1 MKVMYMKKILIILLI
16 LSIILVVGVYSVYR
30 YRTNVYKIQKQNR
43 EYEQYYNINVLGT
56 ELISIIN
63 KTIDLNTKNNIAKD
77 DKGYFVD
84 NGENSI
90 KINVEFKYKNDTKTI
105 SMEEIASTGAESFVK
120 VYSTANF
127 KCTKI
132 EYHEK
137 THNVKNV
144 TFEEVS
150 DT

>member
-1 MKVMYMKKILIILLI
+1 MYIKKILIILLI

-30 YRTNVYKIQKQNR
+30 YRTNVYQIQKQNR

-63 KTIDLNTKNNIAKD
+63 KTIDLNTKNNITKD

>member
-1 MKVMYMKKILIILLI
+1 MYMKKILIILLI

-30 YRTNVYKIQKQNR
+30 YRTNVYQIQKQNR

-63 KTIDLNTKNNIAKD
+63 KTIDLNTKNNITKD

-137 THNVKNV
+137 TQLVSYMY
-144 TFEEVS
+144 FEEV

>member
-1 MKVMYMKKILIILLI
+1 MKKILIILLI

-30 YRTNVYKIQKQNR
+30 YRTNVYQIQKQNR

-63 KTIDLNTKNNIAKD
+63 KTIDLNTKNNITKD

-105 SMEEIASTGAESFVK
+105 SMEELASTGAESFVK

-150 DT
+150 DI

>member
-1 MKVMYMKKILIILLI
+1 M
-16 LSIILVVGVYSVYR
+16 
-30 YRTNVYKIQKQNR
+30 
-43 EYEQYYNINVLGT
+43 
-56 ELISIIN
+56 
-63 KTIDLNTKNNIAKD
+63 
-77 DKGYFVD
+77 D

-150 DT
+150 DI

>member
-1 MKVMYMKKILIILLI
+1 MKKILIILLI

-30 YRTNVYKIQKQNR
+30 YRTNVYQIQKQNR

>member
-1 MKVMYMKKILIILLI
+1 MKKILIILLI

-30 YRTNVYKIQKQNR
+30 YRTNVYQIQKQNR

-63 KTIDLNTKNNIAKD
+63 KTIDLNTKNNITKD

-150 DT
+150 DI

>member
-1 MKVMYMKKILIILLI
+1 MKKILIILLI

-30 YRTNVYKIQKQNR
+30 YRTNVYQIQKQNR

-63 KTIDLNTKNNIAKD
+63 KTIDLNTKNNITKD

-105 SMEEIASTGAESFVK
+105 SMEEIASTGVESFVK

-150 DT
+150 DI

>member
-1 MKVMYMKKILIILLI
+1 MKKILIILLI

-30 YRTNVYKIQKQNR
+30 YRTNVYQIQKQNR
-43 EYEQYYNINVLGT
+43 EYEQYYNIIVLGT

>member
-30 YRTNVYKIQKQNR
+30 YRTNVYQIQKQNR

-63 KTIDLNTKNNIAKD
+63 KTIDLNTKNNITKD

>member
-1 MKVMYMKKILIILLI
+1 MKVMYMKKNLIILLI
-16 LSIILVVGVYSVYR
+16 LSIILVVGVYSIYR
-30 YRTNVYKIQKQNR
+30 YRTNVYQIQKQNR

-63 KTIDLNTKNNIAKD
+63 KTIDLNTKNNITKD

-150 DT
+150 DI

>member
-1 MKVMYMKKILIILLI
+1 MKKILIILLI

-30 YRTNVYKIQKQNR
+30 YRTNVYQIQKQNR

-63 KTIDLNTKNNIAKD
+63 KTIDLNTKNNITKD
-77 DKGYFVD
+77 DKGYIVD

-150 DT
+150 DI

>member
-30 YRTNVYKIQKQNR
+30 YRTNVYQIQKQNR

-63 KTIDLNTKNNIAKD
+63 KTIDLDTKNNITKD

-150 DT
+150 DI

>member
-1 MKVMYMKKILIILLI
+1 MKVMYMKKILIIQLI

-30 YRTNVYKIQKQNR
+30 YRTNVYQIQKQNR

-63 KTIDLNTKNNIAKD
+63 KTIDLNTKNNITKD

-150 DT
+150 DI

>member
-1 MKVMYMKKILIILLI
+1 MYMKKILIILLI

-30 YRTNVYKIQKQNR
+30 YRTNVYQIQKQNR

-63 KTIDLNTKNNIAKD
+63 KTIDLNTKNNITKD

-150 DT
+150 DI

>member
-1 MKVMYMKKILIILLI
+1 MKKILIILLI

-30 YRTNVYKIQKQNR
+30 YRTNVYQIQKQNR

-144 TFEEVS
+144 TFVEVS

>member
-1 MKVMYMKKILIILLI
+1 MKKILIILLI

-30 YRTNVYKIQKQNR
+30 YRTNVYQIQKQNR

-63 KTIDLNTKNNIAKD
+63 KTIDLNTKNNITKD
-77 DKGYFVD
+77 DRGYFVD

-150 DT
+150 DI

>member
-30 YRTNVYKIQKQNR
+30 YRTNVYQIQKQNR

>member
-1 MKVMYMKKILIILLI
+1 MKKILIILLI

-30 YRTNVYKIQKQNR
+30 YRTNVYQIKKQNR

-63 KTIDLNTKNNIAKD
+63 KTIDLNTKNNITKD

>member
-1 MKVMYMKKILIILLI
+1 MKKILIILLI

>member
-1 MKVMYMKKILIILLI
+1 MKKILIILLI

-30 YRTNVYKIQKQNR
+30 YRTNLYQIQKQNR

-63 KTIDLNTKNNIAKD
+63 KTIDLNTKNNITKD

-150 DT
+150 DI

>member
-1 MKVMYMKKILIILLI
+1 MKKILIILLI

-30 YRTNVYKIQKQNR
+30 YRTNVYQIQKQNR
-43 EYEQYYNINVLGT
+43 EYEQYYNINILGT

-63 KTIDLNTKNNIAKD
+63 KTIDLNTKNNITKD

-150 DT
+150 DI

>member
-1 MKVMYMKKILIILLI
+1 MKKILIILLI

-30 YRTNVYKIQKQNR
+30 YRTNVYQIQKQTR

-63 KTIDLNTKNNIAKD
+63 KTIDLNTKNNITKD

>member
-1 MKVMYMKKILIILLI
+1 MKKILIILLI

-30 YRTNVYKIQKQNR
+30 YRTNVYQIQKQNR

-63 KTIDLNTKNNIAKD
+63 KTIDLNTKNNITKD

-105 SMEEIASTGAESFVK
+105 SMEKIASTGAESFVK

-150 DT
+150 DI

>member
-30 YRTNVYKIQKQNR
+30 YRTNVYQIQKQNR

-63 KTIDLNTKNNIAKD
+63 KTIDLNTKNNITKD

-105 SMEEIASTGAESFVK
+105 SMEEIASTGVESFVK

-150 DT
+150 DI

>member
-1 MKVMYMKKILIILLI
+1 MKKILIILLI

-30 YRTNVYKIQKQNR
+30 YRTNVYQIQKQNR

-63 KTIDLNTKNNIAKD
+63 KTIDLNTKNNITKD

>member
-16 LSIILVVGVYSVYR
+16 LSIILVVGVYSIYR
-30 YRTNVYKIQKQNR
+30 YRTNVYQIQKQNR

-63 KTIDLNTKNNIAKD
+63 KTIDLNTKNNITKD

-150 DT
+150 DI

>member
-30 YRTNVYKIQKQNR
+30 YRTNVYQIQKQNR

-144 TFEEVS
+144 TFVEVS

>member
-1 MKVMYMKKILIILLI
+1 MKKILIILLI

-30 YRTNVYKIQKQNR
+30 YRTNVYQIQKQNR

-63 KTIDLNTKNNIAKD
+63 KTIDLNTKNNITKD

-105 SMEEIASTGAESFVK
+105 SMEEIASIGAESFVK

-150 DT
+150 DI

>member
-30 YRTNVYKIQKQNR
+30 YRTNVYQIQKQNR

-84 NGENSI
+84 HGENSI

>member
-1 MKVMYMKKILIILLI
+1 MKKILIILLI

-30 YRTNVYKIQKQNR
+30 YRTNVYQIQKQNR

-63 KTIDLNTKNNIAKD
+63 KTIDLNTKNNITKD

-137 THNVKNV
+137 TNNVKNV

>member
-30 YRTNVYKIQKQNR
+30 YRTNVYQIQKQNR

-137 THNVKNV
+137 TGRVKYIL
-144 TFEEVS
+144 FEQQETS
-150 DT
+150 

>member
-16 LSIILVVGVYSVYR
+16 LSIILVVGVYSAYR
-30 YRTNVYKIQKQNR
+30 YRTNVYQIQKQNR

-63 KTIDLNTKNNIAKD
+63 KTIDLNTKNNITKD

-150 DT
+150 DI

>member
-1 MKVMYMKKILIILLI
+1 MI

-30 YRTNVYKIQKQNR
+30 YRTNVYQIQKQNR

-63 KTIDLNTKNNIAKD
+63 KTIDLNTKNNITKD

-150 DT
+150 DI

>member
-30 YRTNVYKIQKQNR
+30 YRTNVYQIQKQNR

-63 KTIDLNTKNNIAKD
+63 KTINLNTKNNITKD

>member
-30 YRTNVYKIQKQNR
+30 YRTNVYQIQKQNR
-43 EYEQYYNINVLGT
+43 EYEQYYNIIVLGT

>member
-30 YRTNVYKIQKQNR
+30 YRTNVYQIQKQNR

-63 KTIDLNTKNNIAKD
+63 KTIDLNTKNNITKD

-150 DT
+150 DI

>member
-1 MKVMYMKKILIILLI
+1 MKKILIILLI

-30 YRTNVYKIQKQNR
+30 YRTNVYQIQKQNR

-63 KTIDLNTKNNIAKD
+63 KTIDLNTKNNITKD

-144 TFEEVS
+144 TFEEFS